1 MIKKVAPN
9 LKCFT
14 PGSRQDKNKNDQKR
28 TMNAKQAL
36 EAGSDCLIIGRPIT
50 KGDPKKKY
58 SRNFIIFE
66 INEV

>member
-14 PGSRQDKNKNDQKR
+14 PGIRQNKNKNDQKR

-36 EAGSDCLIIGRPIT
+36 KEGSDCLIIGRPIT
-50 KGDPKKKY
+50 EGDPKK
-58 SRNFIIFE
+58 NIQE
-66 INEV
+66 ILSSIN